1 MKVGYT
7 VTEDTYVYVYSVVAG
22 SAAKRAKALDYG
34 VKIFSVKVKGGAIV
48 SGIDGV
54 RTINDNAP
62 TYNLAGQR
70 VGRAYRGI
78 VVKNGKKRIIR

>member
-1 MKVGYT
+1 M
-7 VTEDTYVYVYSVVAG
+7 
-22 SAAKRAKALDYG
+22 
-34 VKIFSVKVKGGAIV
+34 KIFSVKVKGGAIV